1 MPFSCYKRY
10 ETRLLMK
17 KYLYP
22 ILTLICLAIGLNI
35 LPMILSHALLIIVK
49 TIFISVMLFIFG
61 MLLNVRKR
69 SRYESWFKKVVLSFL
84 WFFFLFYQF
93 GYIMIPQL
101 HRLFQLL
108 GIQGIIIY
116 FIYIYLGWAFFD

>member
-1 MPFSCYKRY
+1 
-10 ETRLLMK
+10 MK
-17 KYLYP
+17 KYIYP
-22 ILTLICLAIGLNI
+22 ILTLICLSIGLNI

-108 GIQGIIIY
+108 GIQGNIIY